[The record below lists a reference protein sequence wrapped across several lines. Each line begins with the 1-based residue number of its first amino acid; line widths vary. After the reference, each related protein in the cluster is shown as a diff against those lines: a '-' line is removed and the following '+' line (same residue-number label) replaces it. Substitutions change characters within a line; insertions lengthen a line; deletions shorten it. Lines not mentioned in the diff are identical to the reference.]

1 MKLYILGNGFDL
13 QHKLKTRYA
22 NFHEFLQIHNQDLEF
37 DLERFFNFQVDDN
50 YLWKCFEDDLAHYNY
65 QEFLDTYNNIDI
77 ISESFRPSECYGLE
91 DEISERTESFVDQIR
106 SNFREWLLSIEYPK
120 PEDLPRSILLN
131 LDKRALFMNFNY
143 TDTLSELYGVSRD
156 RIFYIH
162 NNAKEQYGDLIFG
175 HGQEEE
181 DDPEEPEL
189 DENGDSNRTMFT
201 DSQRASRIPFHLLKK
216 DTESIINDNTQ
227 FFSSLNQ
234 VSEVIVL
241 GHSYGKVDLPYLK
254 EIKRNSLHA
263 NWKMSYFTR
272 DDHLN
277 CQQAIIE
284 CGISNENVEFIR
296 IVDLQ
301 ICKS

>member
-13 QHKLKTRYA
+13 HHKLKTRYA
-22 NFHEFLQIHNQDLEF
+22 DFHEFLHVHNQDIEF
-37 DLERFFNFQVDDN
+37 DLERYFNFQVDSN

-65 QEFLDTYNNIDI
+65 QEFFETYNNIDI
-77 ISESFRPSECYGLE
+77 MSESFKPSECYGLE

-106 SNFREWLLSIEYPK
+106 SNFTDWLLSIEYPK

-162 NNAKEQYGDLIFG
+162 NNANEQYGDLIFG

-201 DSQRASRIPFHLLKK
+201 DSQRASRTPFNLLKK

-227 FFSSLNQ
+227 FFSSLDQ

-241 GHSYGKVDLPYLK
+241 GHSYGEVDLPYFKEVKNNIKNLK
-254 EIKRNSLHA
+254 
-263 NWKMSYFTR
+263 WKMAYYSQ
-272 DDHLN
+272 DDFVS
-277 CQQAIIE
+277 CQTAIKI
-284 CGISNENVEFIR
+284 CGISKDQIEMIK
-296 IVDLQ
+296 ITDLINQ
-301 ICKS
+301 